1 MKVVIV
7 GAAGS
12 VGQGV
17 VKLFKNEGHDVIQVN
32 RSQGDVLMD
41 IRDVGSLQKGFAQIG
56 NVDAII
62 ATMGEVV
69 FKPFDMLTHEDW
81 IQGFESKLLGQIQ
94 LTQIGSRYLNSEGS
108 ITLTSG
114 IIADV
119 LVKDGISAATING
132 ALEHFISAV
141 AVELP
146 SKQRIN
152 IVSPTVLTESLTTYQ
167 GYFPGFVSIDAS
179 SLAQAYLRS
188 ALGRENGR
196 ILKAFSNHGVMS
208 V

>member
-7 GAAGS
+7 GSSGR

-17 VKLFKNEGHDVIQVN
+17 VKLFRNEGHEVIEVN

-41 IRDVGSLQKGFAQIG
+41 LRDVGSLQKGFAQIG

-62 ATMGEVV
+62 ATMGEVA
-69 FKPFDMLTHEDW
+69 FKPFDMLTHNDW
-81 IQGFESKLLGQIQ
+81 IQGLNSKLLGQIQ
-94 LTQIGSRYLNSEGS
+94 LTQIGSRYLNAEGS

-119 LVKDGISAATING
+119 PVKDGVSAATING
-132 ALEHFISAV
+132 ALEHFVSAV
-141 AVELP
+141 VVELP

-152 IVSPTVLTESLTTYQ
+152 IVSPTVLTESLGAYQ
-167 GYFPGFVSIDAS
+167 EYFPSFASIDAE
-179 SLAQAYLRS
+179 SLAQVYMRS

-196 ILKAFSNHGVMS
+196 ILKAFSNYGVMS

>member
-69 FKPFDMLTHEDW
+69 F
-81 IQGFESKLLGQIQ
+81 
-94 LTQIGSRYLNSEGS
+94 
-108 ITLTSG
+108 
-114 IIADV
+114 
-119 LVKDGISAATING
+119 
-132 ALEHFISAV
+132 
-141 AVELP
+141 
-146 SKQRIN
+146 
-152 IVSPTVLTESLTTYQ
+152 
-167 GYFPGFVSIDAS
+167 
-179 SLAQAYLRS
+179 
-188 ALGRENGR
+188 
-196 ILKAFSNHGVMS
+196 
-208 V
+208 